1 MYYMS
6 ARIAEI
12 LALGE
17 GEPCLTRVER
27 YSLDLIAIG
36 NDKSIFWNYI
46 YFKVKRNKSKDK
58 VQKAILLKGLSS
70 G

>member
-12 LALGE
+12 LALAE
-17 GEPCLTRVER
+17 GEPCLARVER

-46 YFKVKRNKSKDK
+46 YFMVKRNKSKDK
-58 VQKAILLKGLSS
+58 V
-70 G
+70 

>member
-1 MYYMS
+1 ML
-6 ARIAEI
+6 ARVAEI

-58 VQKAILLKGLSS
+58 V
-70 G
+70 